1 MYMTPS
7 LRLIEY
13 HTHIQMIGFGFMD
26 NLVMITAG
34 EAIDST
40 FGATLGI
47 STLMAAGFGQCISDV
62 AGNVSGGAVDAAGK
76 KNVGGL

>member
-1 MYMTPS
+1 
-7 LRLIEY
+7 
-13 HTHIQMIGFGFMD
+13 MIGFA
-26 NLVMITAG
+26 AG